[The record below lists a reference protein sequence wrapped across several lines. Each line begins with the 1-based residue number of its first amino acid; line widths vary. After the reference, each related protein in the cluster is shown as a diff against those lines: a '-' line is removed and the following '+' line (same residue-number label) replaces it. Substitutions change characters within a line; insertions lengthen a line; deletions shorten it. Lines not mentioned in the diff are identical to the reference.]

1 MDTLSENYGGV
12 IMNVGDLKPTVG
24 QGGALTT
31 TLSYWTNLTEHPLQN
46 APMVSATNRP
56 NHTKSELWRNAVSS
70 ALRTSGME
78 KDALSFDLCEKDFQ
92 VDVCTQH
99 PDHAPRIVPFTCKLR
114 YCPWCEKRESARKLR
129 RYYLPILGMLDQQL
143 YGYELRKVVLTTP
156 FDLYHMTSAQYAARW
171 DDLKR
176 FLELFF
182 YRQLL
187 TLGKLS
193 KSEIRRGRA
202 DLKKH
207 GIGVLAAA
215 EFGERGKKLHFH
227 LLMYCNWID
236 QKNLTETWK
245 EATNY
250 LCQVTHV
257 SGCDKS
263 DLVGA
268 VQEIVKYITKF
279 SSLPARLVPRL
290 AAVLKGNRRVRSY
303 GLLNCIEASEE
314 EEHERTCETCF
325 ANRRLVPLASY
336 IMRCEAALVP
346 LDDAIIDRGEA
357 RWRNFSSDIGNKSG
371 ESGQQQHKA
380 RDSLSDRS

>member
-1 MDTLSENYGGV
+1 ME
-12 IMNVGDLKPTVG
+12 
-24 QGGALTT
+24 T
-31 TLSYWTNLTEHPLQN
+31 TLLTGTSRQ
-46 APMVSATNRP
+46 P
-56 NHTKSELWRNAVSS
+56 NHTKNEHWRIAVSS
-70 ALRTSGME
+70 ALRASGME
-78 KDALSFDLCEKDFQ
+78 RDALAFDLCEKDFQ

-99 PDHAPRIVPFTCKLR
+99 PDHAPRVVPFTCKLR

-156 FDLYHMTSAQYAARW
+156 FDLYHMTAQQYAARW

-176 FLELFF
+176 FIELFF
-182 YRQLL
+182 FNQLKD
-187 TLGKLS
+187 LGKLS
-193 KSEIRRGRA
+193 KNEIRRGRA
-202 DLKKH
+202 DLKRH
-207 GIGVLAAA
+207 GIGVLVAA
-215 EFGERGKKLHFH
+215 EFGERGKKLHWH
-227 LLMYCNWID
+227 LLTYCPWID
-236 QKNLTETWK
+236 QKELTETWK

-279 SSLPARLVPRL
+279 SSLPAKIVPQL

-303 GLLNCIEASEE
+303 GLLNCIEKSEE
-314 EEHERTCETCF
+314 EEHEQTCETCF
-325 ANRRLVPLASY
+325 SNRRLVSLASY

-346 LDDAIIDRGEA
+346 VDDAIIDRGER
-357 RWRNFSSDIGNKSG
+357 RWLNFSSDIGNKSG
-371 ESGQQQHKA
+371 ESGQAQHKA